1 MFCQVLRTHDSR
13 LCQSKRSPAI
23 DLDQNSSSILGEGA
37 SYSDTIFSIDSATHN
52 SFGIRCSWPLSQKTL
67 IQVVSTPYREGS
79 HLAMRPKHFLPII
92 AQLQDLHGLGFVHG
106 DIRAFNTVFSNE
118 VDFPAYLIGFD
129 LGGQHGKATYPKCYQ
144 RQLDDGSRIG
154 VGGGK
159 LLKWHDWNAMGKLIF
174 FIHKIVPPEGVAY
187 HYDDYA
193 LKEFWTSGIST
204 DPSQDD
210 IDKLEWHLQR
220 LNEAG
225 WRVVKSDLF
234 SQCFDG
240 TTEPGFTKKGAT
252 GSPPPETR
260 GIA

>member
-1 MFCQVLRTHDSR
+1 MAGTSTDRDASSQSDST
-13 LCQSKRSPAI
+13 A
-23 DLDQNSSSILGEGA
+23 QNI
-37 SYSDTIFSIDSATHN
+37 
-52 SFGIRCSWPLSQKTL
+52 FGIQGFWPLSRAKGL
-67 IQVVSTPYREGS
+67 DILKTPYREGT
-79 HLAMRPKHFLPII
+79 HVAMRPKHFLPVISK
-92 AQLQDLHGLGFVHG
+92 LKELHALGFVHG
-106 DIRAFNTVFSNE
+106 DIRAFNTVFSDVSENE
-118 VDFPAYLIGFD
+118 GYLIDFD
-129 LGGQHGKATYPKCYQ
+129 FGGRMGEVNYPKWYQ
-144 RQLDDGSRIG
+144 QTLKDGLRIG
-154 VGGGK
+154 VGGGTI
-159 LLKWHDWNAMGKLIF
+159 LKWHDWNAIGKLIF
-174 FIHKIVPPEGVAY
+174 FIHKIVPPEGVSY
-187 HYDDYA
+187 HYDDFA